1 MEADPSDHE
10 HMFRKR
16 RGRPPKQQKEHQ
28 EEHEDYTHDLLDK
41 PSKKANY
48 TYGLN
53 DKSLKKPINDYTSP
67 QYKEDKTLS
76 LKDKKLKHYV
86 DTNRLELLIEEYY
99 QNDIIVDE
107 LAMALYNIAHRVA
120 YMPNFLNY
128 SWREEMIGDGLIKV
142 FTALQNKKYN
152 PKYGRA
158 FAYFTQIVFH
168 SFCNRIKKEK
178 KAHEV
183 LKDFQQEEY
192 AKLMF
197 EYGVNK
203 GERVTTDADA
213 TSHED

>member
-1 MEADPSDHE
+1 
-10 HMFRKR
+10 MFRKR

-28 EEHEDYTHDLLDK
+28 EEHEDYTHDILNK
-41 PSKKANY
+41 PSKRANY

-53 DKSLKKPINDYTSP
+53 DKTLKKPINDYTSP
-67 QYKEDKTLS
+67 HYKEDKTTAS
-76 LKDKKLKHYV
+76 DKKLKHYV
-86 DTNRLELLIEEYY
+86 DTNRLEFLINEYY

-107 LAMALYNIAHRVA
+107 LALALYNIAHRVA

-183 LKDFQQEEY
+183 LNDYQQEEY
-192 AKLMF
+192 TKLMF
-197 EYGVNK
+197 EFGVNK
-203 GERVTTDADA
+203 GGRVTTESDSNAN
-213 TSHED
+213 ED